1 MSHVVPAPLSSWL
14 SSNTSGSALRM
25 LLAVSTNCSA
35 FYDKHVYN
43 VQVHIHVHHNHL
55 IHANKT
61 VTKFVCTSPLVA
73 RVSSR
78 PATAAVDWGEMS
90 SGLDVKASS

>member
-1 MSHVVPAPLSSWL
+1 MPTRLSHSCDNVVATWHVKSS
-14 SSNTSGSALRM
+14 TI
-25 LLAVSTNCSA
+25 
-35 FYDKHVYN
+35 
-43 VQVHIHVHHNHL
+43 IH
-55 IHANKT
+55 
-61 VTKFVCTSPLVA
+61 VCTSPLLA